1 MIHRKS
7 QKAAG
12 RLCHRDIRVVH
23 HAAHA
28 RAADNIA
35 ARLGRTAG
43 RLKQFPA
50 GDADRDLERARRAHR
65 AANGHILFNHLFA
78 RRGVRHIEQGARV
91 ADDRTNVQRQ
101 AAGRYDASRHLVN
114 DLLFVACRI
123 IFAQQVQPELPKRF
137 DRGAQSLDRAF
148 IVLFQRDDALL
159 RAGLLHH

>member
-1 MIHRKS
+1 MPTGTLNVR
-7 QKAAG
+7 G
-12 RLCHRDIRVVH
+12 V
-23 HAAHA
+23 
-28 RAADNIA
+28 
-35 ARLGRTAG
+35 RTA
-43 RLKQFPA
+43 PPTVT
-50 GDADRDLERARRAHR
+50 
-65 AANGHILFNHLFA
+65 ILFNHLFA

-91 ADDRTNVQRQ
+91 ADDGTNVQRQ

-159 RAGLLHH
+159 RGRSAPSLGAALHDLGRIKLHHLLIDPQKRLATPRR